1 MIYMSM
7 PELETADRNQWTVS
21 EIDQMRRIWGVLVKN
36 FLQKFVRE
44 TGTILDVGAG
54 FCHFINQIRAK
65 RRIAIDVNPGIRA
78 YADPAVEVLIT
89 DDLTLPM
96 VPDGGVDHV
105 LISNFFEHLSSST
118 DVIALLRT
126 VRAKLAPGGTVLVL
140 QPNFRY
146 TGAAYF
152 DFIDHKVVLT
162 DKSLI
167 EALEVAG
174 FRVVYLVKRFLPYT
188 SKSKLPQTLWLVR
201 LYLALPFL
209 WRVFGQQT
217 FVVAKKPR

>member
-1 MIYMSM
+1 MTT
-7 PELETADRNQWTVS
+7 LETVYRNRWTVS
-21 EIDQMRRIWGVLVKN
+21 EAGQMRRVWGVLVED
-36 FLQKFVRE
+36 FFQQFVSE
-44 TGTILDVGAG
+44 TGTVLDVGAG
-54 FCHFINQIRAK
+54 FCHFVNQIRAK
-65 RRIAIDVNPGIRA
+65 RKIAIDANPAVRA

-89 DDLTLPM
+89 GDLTLPSI
-96 VPDGGVDHV
+96 PDGGADHV
-105 LISNFFEHLSSST
+105 FISNFLEHLSTSA

-126 VRAKLAPGGTVLVL
+126 VQAKLAPGGSVLIL
-140 QPNFRY
+140 QPNFRF

-174 FRVVYLVKRFLPYT
+174 FRVVYLAKRFLPYT
-188 SKSKLPQTLWLVR
+188 SKSKLPRTPWLVR

-217 FVVAKKPR
+217 FVVAEKPR